1 MPLTNAEKQRRYREK
16 RDSDPN
22 RRAEFLARCKSKYQS
37 DIGVGKRKRIIE
49 MTPREQRNQRKEW
62 RKIKSKQRKRKKSNH
77 NILTPPSSPQPAPE
91 QIPPEH
97 DSTRRKKRLMAKC
110 YRDND
115 QIRLKRKSSLNTP
128 TGQDTPRSK
137 ARKLLRHWST
147 EKGKGSRAKR
157 RLMKNQAK
165 KALQFQYTLNAELM
179 NKYRSKNKGKQALS
193 QIIRGKLMRKYKII
207 TEAVNEFRFTAG
219 RQRQKKGSLS
229 KRLTDRVCSFYERD
243 DISKITPGI
252 KDTVAKNGIKK
263 QRRVMTESIA
273 IIHVRFILENTDIKI
288 SYPTFCRMRPFWVQP
303 PKDSDRETCACKY
316 HENKQILVN
325 SLYGLNCLPS
335 KRDYKRSLRCLPVTL
350 TK

>member
-1 MPLTNAEKQRRYREK
+1 
-16 RDSDPN
+16 
-22 RRAEFLARCKSKYQS
+22 
-37 DIGVGKRKRIIE
+37 

-97 DSTRRKKRLMAKC
+97 HSTHRKKRLMAKC

-115 QIRLKRKSSLNTP
+115 QLRLEIEKQKRLAHRLQMRLLRLKRKSSLNTP
-128 TGQDTPRSK
+128 TCQDTPRSK

-193 QIIRGKLMRKYKII
+193 QIIL
-207 TEAVNEFRFTAG
+207 
-219 RQRQKKGSLS
+219 KGGS
-229 KRLTDRVCSFYERD
+229 
-243 DISKITPGI
+243 
-252 KDTVAKNGIKK
+252 
-263 QRRVMTESIA
+263 
-273 IIHVRFILENTDIKI
+273 
-288 SYPTFCRMRPFWVQP
+288 
-303 PKDSDRETCACKY
+303 
-316 HENKQILVN
+316 
-325 SLYGLNCLPS
+325 
-335 KRDYKRSLRCLPVTL
+335 
-350 TK
+350 